1 MTFPATATCM
11 MCHNKI
17 GKDRPAIQKL
27 TELATFRRKME
38 RAKPHLVGLD
48 AVDSGQNIHY

>member
-1 MTFPATATCM
+1 VPAIFSNREVNM
-11 MCHNKI
+11 LDVRSK
-17 GKDRPAIQKL
+17 GRPA
-27 TELATFRRKME
+27 LATFRRKME